1 MKTFVLSAFL
11 AAFLTGAFF
20 VPAANA
26 QDTTATTEVAIAA
39 PSATTPAVSSK
50 NLPIY
55 LDHDLAKKHADFTRF
70 AKVRVKAMDRN
81 HRLAKSRMQITK
93 LSDGSYK
100 ALYHAIDYATVVCKV
115 RRSSS
120 KSIPYV
126 AVLSY
131 RELVMETTAL
141 SPEECRRAEF
151 KAVSIIPNRQIF
163 SHKKGRWQ

>member
-11 AAFLTGAFF
+11 AVFLTGAFF
-20 VPAANA
+20 APSADA
-26 QDTTATTEVAIAA
+26 QDTAPTTEVAVAA
-39 PSATTPAVSSK
+39 PSTTTPPVTSK

-55 LDHDLAKKHADFTRF
+55 LDHDLAKKHANFTRF

-81 HRLAKSRMQITK
+81 HRLSKSRMKITK
-93 LSDGSYK
+93 LSDGTYK
-100 ALYHAIDYATVVCKV
+100 ALYHAIDYETVICKV

-126 AVLSY
+126 AILSY
-131 RELVMETTAL
+131 HELVMETTGL
-141 SPEECRRAEF
+141 SPEECRTGEF
-151 KAVSIIPNRQIF
+151 KPVSIIPNRQIF